1 MLQARELPQINVPE
15 QFLPLNLN
23 AARFNIA
30 KAAYLGFA
38 KAQTK
43 MGAAHELCQ
52 LGCDF
57 DPALSLHYNAL
68 AAKQG
73 DPDAEMAVS
82 KWFLCGYEGLF
93 EKNESL
99 AFQYAQRAA
108 QSVLATAEFAMGYF
122 FEIGMHVPVDLK
134 QANVWYRKASDHGN
148 KDAAARIDG
157 ISRSKTLSRK
167 DHENVAIA
175 KIKSQY
181 GSQRGKRPD
190 RFKGAAQS
198 MPTIADDASDTVDP
212 YYSRPSPM
220 DNRQS
225 MSTTGLTQ
233 RPVSVAPYPEDDA
246 AVPRPGSVSGVSHV
260 MPDPR
265 PATNSNTVTASFG
278 GRHRRSSSVL
288 NEPQRPHS
296 SMDALSSR
304 GRGNPAVQGRI
315 ASGGPSPQG
324 YRQPGGPSASQPQ
337 LPRIDI
343 GFSAPLDAQ
352 GADRRRRLQKAEAPS
367 SGLPNPQPMIPD
379 IPPDRVPPSSTSIV
393 PSNHGPIRPQ
403 SSASNVP
410 PERLSSR
417 LTHMPPAQ
425 NPSGGNQ
432 IPAAQRHSSPH
443 KQNGRN
449 DPSIRPVKQD
459 SFPMMSSAQSNAPTP
474 PPKGPQSTLMTPAPG
489 TPAPSAATVPGRIP
503 GKGPQTF
510 EEMGVP
516 QSKKESECVSVQS
529 CASQAVY

>member
-1 MLQARELPQINVPE
+1 M
-15 QFLPLNLN
+15 
-23 AARFNIA
+23 NIE
-30 KAAYLGFA
+30 KASYLGFA

-43 MGAAHELCQ
+43 MGAGYELCQ

-73 DPDAEMAVS
+73 DPDAEMAIS

-99 AFQYAQRAA
+99 AYQYAQCAA
-108 QSVLATAEFAMGYF
+108 QSGLPTAEFAMGYF

-134 QANVWYRKASDHGN
+134 EANMWYRKASDHGN

-190 RFKGAAQS
+190 RFNRAAQS
-198 MPTIADDASDTVDP
+198 MPTIADNADDTSGP
-212 YYSRPSPM
+212 CYPKPSTI
-220 DNRQS
+220 DDRQPS
-225 MSTTGLTQ
+225 STAGPPQ
-233 RPVSVAPYPEDDA
+233 RPISTAPYPEDDGPM
-246 AVPRPGSVSGVSHV
+246 PRPGSASAGSHV
-260 MPDPR
+260 MPDLR
-265 PATNSNTVTASFG
+265 PAPNSIAPFAR
-278 GRHRRSSSVL
+278 RHRKSSSAL
-288 NEPQRPHS
+288 DEPQRPHS
-296 SMDALSSR
+296 SMDVVSSHERGTLALR
-304 GRGNPAVQGRI
+304 GRI
-315 ASGGPSPQG
+315 ASAGPGQQG
-324 YRQPGGPSASQPQ
+324 YRQPGGPSYSASQPQ

-352 GADRRRRLQKAEAPS
+352 GADRRRRLQKAEVPS
-367 SGLPNPQPMIPD
+367 SGLSKSQPMNPD
-379 IPPDRVPPSSTSIV
+379 VPPDRLLPMPTTSM
-393 PSNHGPIRPQ
+393 PNNHGFIRPQ

-410 PERLSSR
+410 SERPSSR
-417 LTHMPPAQ
+417 LPYMPPVQKLA
-425 NPSGGNQ
+425 GGNQ
-432 IPAAQRHSSPH
+432 VTAAQRRSSPH
-443 KQNGRN
+443 RQDGKHAALAKLA
-449 DPSIRPVKQD
+449 KQD
-459 SFPMMSSAQSNAPTP
+459 SFPKMSGAQPGAPTP
-474 PPKGPQSTLMTPAPG
+474 PPKGSQSVPMTPAPG
-489 TPAPSAATVPGRIP
+489 TPAPSVAATVPGRIP

-516 QSKKESECVSVQS
+516 QTKKENECVSLEPS
-529 CASQAVY
+529 AT